1 MKQQVQSGGF
11 QVHLADLLQKYGS
24 PLEILLFVGL
34 FLGIVFMS
42 KLPSDIAKQ
51 SDTTLG
57 RLVLVGATYFM
68 VERYGWGLG
77 LVFALF
83 AGLLIGAGS
92 SKTVKEG
99 FNTDVRVIPKEN
111 KWLIERV
118 LGENPTLIEEE
129 NVKTQA
135 IQDDSGKY
143 SGSVQNSSVS
153 T

>member
-1 MKQQVQSGGF
+1 MNQSGGF
-11 QVHLADLLQKYGS
+11 QQNFTELLEKYGS
-24 PLEILLFVGL
+24 PFEILLFIVL

-42 KLPSDIAKQ
+42 KLPPALAKH

-57 RLVLVGATYFM
+57 RLFWAAATYF
-68 VERYGWGLG
+68 VVNRYGWSIG

-92 SKTVKEG
+92 SKSIKEG
-99 FNTDVRVIPKEN
+99 FNADLRVIPSN
-111 KWLIERV
+111 DKWFIERV
-118 LGENPTLIEEE
+118 LGENPKLIEEE

-135 IQDDSGKY
+135 IQDDSGKTT
-143 SGSVQNSSVS
+143 GSVENTSVS

>member
-1 MKQQVQSGGF
+1 
-11 QVHLADLLQKYGS
+11 
-24 PLEILLFVGL
+24 
-34 FLGIVFMS
+34 MS
-42 KLPSDIAKQ
+42 KMPAGIAKL

-57 RLVLVGATYFM
+57 RLVLAASCAV
-68 VERYGWGLG
+68 VVQRYGWGLG
-77 LVFALF
+77 FVFALF
-83 AGLLIGAGS
+83 AGLLIGAGN

-111 KWLIERV
+111 KWLIEQA

-135 IQDDSGKY
+135 IQDDSGKN